1 MQVILSCHSYRLFR
15 MARNGSTEKEKGT
28 HIANTEV
35 PCGISCIV
43 VVGGRFFLEG
53 FYWEG
58 PTNYS
63 PPALKKKKKNW
74 RSARA
79 HSLRSFGL
87 DQSAVTQRAEAT
99 VDECFLVSCVWA
111 RFPDRFPHYA

>member
-63 PPALKKKKKNW
+63 PPALKKKKKIGDQL
-74 RSARA
+74 A
-79 HSLRSFGL
+79 HTHCALLAWISP
-87 DQSAVTQRAEAT
+87 Q
-99 VDECFLVSCVWA
+99 
-111 RFPDRFPHYA
+111 

>member
-63 PPALKKKKKNW
+63 PPALKKKKKKKLEISSRTLIALFW
-74 RSARA
+74 LGSVRSDSASRGDCRRVFLGE
-79 HSLRSFGL
+79 LRVGSI
-87 DQSAVTQRAEAT
+87 
-99 VDECFLVSCVWA
+99 
-111 RFPDRFPHYA
+111 P